1 MNRMRTTGSRNIS
14 DTCDSDAYASE
25 CTAAVGGTSTL
36 GEKAVNIGRCA
47 RRRPHTRPL
56 GFPGSLRNS
65 LEPPNRGLDTST
77 NRCCPEFRD
86 HVNFDARAE
95 WHLRH
100 TDGTAGMDAPL
111 AEHLDK

>member
-1 MNRMRTTGSRNIS
+1 MNRMRTIGSRKSS
-14 DTCDSDAYASE
+14 DTCDSDAYAP
-25 CTAAVGGTSTL
+25 L
-36 GEKAVNIGRCA
+36 PLQGRRCFGRKMSNSGDRA

-56 GFPGSLRNS
+56 GFPDLCAARWSL
-65 LEPPNRGLDTST
+65 PNGGLDTST

-86 HVNFDARAE
+86 HVDFDARAE

-100 TDGTAGMDAPL
+100 TDRAAGMDAAL

>member
-25 CTAAVGGTSTL
+25 CTAAVGATSTL
-36 GEKAVNIGRCA
+36 GRKLSTSGDAHVAERTLAHWVSPDLCV
-47 RRRPHTRPL
+47 TRW
-56 GFPGSLRNS
+56 S
-65 LEPPNRGLDTST
+65 PPNRGLCTST

>member
-1 MNRMRTTGSRNIS
+1 MNRMRTTGSRKIS
-14 DTCDSDAYASE
+14 DTCDSDAYAPLPLE
-25 CTAAVGGTSTL
+25 
-36 GEKAVNIGRCA
+36 GRRCFGRKMSNSGDRA

-56 GFPGSLRNS
+56 GFPGSLRNW
-65 LEPPNRGLDTST
+65 LEPPNSGLYTST

>member
-1 MNRMRTTGSRNIS
+1 MNRMRTTGSRKIS
-14 DTCDSDAYASE
+14 DTCDSDAYAMRTSQ
-25 CTAAVGGTSTL
+25 TAHSP
-36 GEKAVNIGRCA
+36 I
-47 RRRPHTRPL
+47 

-65 LEPPNRGLDTST
+65 LESSDSGLGLYTSA
-77 NRCCPEFRD
+77 NLRCHKFRD

>member
-1 MNRMRTTGSRNIS
+1 MCPRIGGRRDRPNSPRTLLLQLSGLEDIFPR
-14 DTCDSDAYASE
+14 
-25 CTAAVGGTSTL
+25 L
-36 GEKAVNIGRCA
+36 KAVNLGRCA

-65 LEPPNRGLDTST
+65 LEPPQPGLYTST
-77 NRCCPEFRD
+77 NRRCPEFRD

-100 TDGTAGMDAPL
+100 TDGTAGMNAPL

>member
-1 MNRMRTTGSRNIS
+1 MNRMRTTGSRKIS
-14 DTCDSDAYASE
+14 EPCDSDARASQR
-25 CTAAVGGTSTL
+25 TAAVGGTSTL
-36 GEKAVNIGRCA
+36 GRKLSTSGDTHVAD
-47 RRRPHTRPL
+47 RRLAHWVSPDLCVTR
-56 GFPGSLRNS
+56 
-65 LEPPNRGLDTST
+65 LEPPNRGLCPST

-95 WHLRH
+95 WYLRH

>member
-1 MNRMRTTGSRNIS
+1 MRTIGSRKIS
-14 DTCDSDAYASE
+14 DTGDSDAYAAQR
-25 CTAAVGGTSTL
+25 TAAVAGTSTL
-36 GEKAVNIGRCA
+36 GRKMSNSGDRA
-47 RRRPHTRPL
+47 RPRPHTRPL

-65 LEPPNRGLDTST
+65 LVSPDSGLYTST
-77 NRCCPEFRD
+77 NPCCHQFRD

-100 TDGTAGMDAPL
+100 TDCTAGMDAPL